1 MTPRPGP
8 CALPAA
14 CALLAACALALVP
27 AQAQAHRLD
36 EYLQAATLRLAADR
50 VAVHLRLVPGAE
62 VARQLW
68 DGMDRDGDGQ
78 LSPAEQQA
86 YARRVMDDLALE
98 VDGHPA
104 PLALVTWSFPTRA
117 DMAQGIGQISLG
129 LDAPLAGRPG
139 AHRLRL
145 VSRHRPAPS
154 VYLVNTLV
162 PADGAIRITGQRRSV
177 DQAAYD
183 LDFALGSR

>member
-1 MTPRPGP
+1 MTPG
-8 CALPAA
+8 A
-14 CALLAACALALVP
+14 CPRTLLAGCAVALALVP
-27 AQAQAHRLD
+27 ASAHAHRLD

-50 VAVHLRLVPGAE
+50 VAVHLRLVPGAD
-62 VARQLW
+62 VARLLW
-68 DGMDRDGDGQ
+68 DGMDRDGDGR

-86 YARRVMDDLALE
+86 YARRVMDDVALE

-104 PLALVTWSFPTRA
+104 PLTLVTWSFPTRA
-117 DMAQGIGQISLG
+117 DMAQGVGQISLG
-129 LDAPLAGRPG
+129 LDAPLAGTPG
-139 AHRLRL
+139 VHRLRL

-154 VYLVNTLV
+154 VYLVNTLA

-183 LDFALGSR
+183 LDFALGSRD